1 MKATTGTALQLRKKR
16 AEFGT
21 EWSGAQRP
29 GWFMKFDIS
38 GKKQKNRKN
47 FWGEFEGISQTASTE

>member
-1 MKATTGTALQLRKKR
+1 M
-16 AEFGT
+16 

-38 GKKQKNRKN
+38 GKKLKKTFGVNLKVFHRLHQQNKL
-47 FWGEFEGISQTASTE
+47 WGIFVHFCIKGL